1 MSFLNRDESFYLRNR
16 WWSLLFICISL
27 LVISIDNTILN
38 VTLPSISREL
48 DASGSE
54 LQWIMDAYILIF
66 AALLLTMGSVGDR
79 VGRKLTLQVGLLFFG
94 VGSLWAALSQSI
106 ESLILARAFLGI
118 AAAMIMPA
126 TLSII
131 TATFPVKERPQAIA
145 LWAAVFGLGVGTG
158 PVVGGWLLETYSW
171 NSVFFVNLP
180 VITIA
185 LLGGA
190 FLIAESRDKEA
201 PPIDWIGVALS
212 IPGLF
217 TLVYAIIEA
226 GLEGWTDGTVLATF
240 GLSAVLLTLFAWWE
254 NRNPNAMLPLHFFKN
269 PSFTGASIALAM
281 TMFALFGSIFFMSQ
295 YLQTVLGYTAL
306 EAGIRLLPLAL
317 TMMVAAALSAQ
328 VTRFL
333 GTKRTVA
340 LGILILS
347 GGLFYL
353 SHLEV
358 DSTYS
363 EIVIGLMTI
372 ASGMGLAVSPATN
385 SIMGSVP
392 PSKAGIGSAMN
403 DTTRE
408 LGGAMG
414 VAVLGSVMNNYYI
427 QEVAVLEEKLPL
439 MPPEALEGIQ
449 SSIQAAHI
457 IANDPRMPA
466 AFRET
471 IITTADQAFVTGMN
485 EAMLIGSVIMLT
497 ASVIA
502 FLFLPHEVQAAGHG
516 AVVENDG
523 DEDAVHGVPVLAPG
537 D

>member
-1 MSFLNRDESFYLRNR
+1 MNLFKREDAFYFRNR
-16 WWSLLFICISL
+16 WWSLLFVCISL

-66 AALLLTMGSVGDR
+66 AALLLTMGAVGDR
-79 VGRKLTLQVGLLFFG
+79 IGRKRILQVGLVFFG

-126 TLSII
+126 TLSIV
-131 TATFPVKERPQAIA
+131 TATFPTNERPQAIA

-158 PVVGGWLLETYSW
+158 PVVGGWLLESYNWS
-171 NSVFFVNLP
+171 SVFFVNLP

-190 FLIAESRDKEA
+190 FLIQESRDKDA
-201 PPIDWIGVALS
+201 PPIDWIGVVLS

-217 TLVYAIIEA
+217 VLVYAIIEA
-226 GLEGWTDGTVLATF
+226 GLEGWTDETVLMMF
-240 GLSAVLLTLFAWWE
+240 GIAAVLLSLFAWWE

-269 PSFTGASIALAM
+269 PSFTGASMALSM

-295 YLQTVLGYTAL
+295 YLQTVLGYSAL
-306 EAGIRLLPLAL
+306 EAGLRLLPLAL
-317 TMMVAAALSAQ
+317 TMMTAAALSAQ

-333 GTKRTVA
+333 GTKRTVT
-340 LGILILS
+340 LGILILA

-353 SHLEV
+353 SHLKV

-363 EIVIGLMTI
+363 EIVVGLITI

-392 PSKAGIGSAMN
+392 PNKAGIGSAMN

-414 VAVLGSVMNNYYI
+414 VAVLGSVMNKHYI
-427 QEVAVLEEKLPL
+427 QEVAVLEEKLP
-439 MPPEALEGIQ
+439 MMSPEALDGIQ

-457 IANDPRMPA
+457 MANNPRVPPA
-466 AFRET
+466 FSEV

-485 EAMLIGSVIMLT
+485 EAMFIGSLIMLV
-497 ASVIA
+497 AAGVA
-502 FLFLPHEVQAAGHG
+502 YVLLPHEVQAAGHG
-516 AVVENDG
+516 GLIE
-523 DEDAVHGVPVLAPG
+523 DETEDMHGVPVLAPG